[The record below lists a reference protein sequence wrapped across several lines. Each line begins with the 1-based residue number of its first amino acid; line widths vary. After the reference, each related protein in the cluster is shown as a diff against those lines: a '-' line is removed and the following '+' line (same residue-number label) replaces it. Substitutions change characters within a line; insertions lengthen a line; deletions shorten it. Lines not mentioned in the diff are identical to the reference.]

1 MTFQILIADDYKMA
15 RDKWVA
21 YLAALGDFTTTAVA
35 DVDENEVAA
44 CW

>member
-1 MTFQILIADDYKMA
+1 MTFRILIADDHKMV
-15 RDKWVA
+15 RDTRVA